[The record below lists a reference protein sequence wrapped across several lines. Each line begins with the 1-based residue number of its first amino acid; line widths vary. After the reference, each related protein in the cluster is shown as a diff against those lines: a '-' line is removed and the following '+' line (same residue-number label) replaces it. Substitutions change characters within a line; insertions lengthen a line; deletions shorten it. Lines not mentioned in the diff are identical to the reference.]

1 MSYRV
6 ALISPYAL
14 SVYGGVQEQALAMSR
29 ELARR
34 GHDVLVV
41 APDQQDRSVYDTP
54 ARVERYGRLFSVPA
68 NGSLAPLPLSPWA
81 ARRVLDAVQ
90 RFRADVVHYHE
101 PFAPL
106 LAWSCLRAHPG
117 AAVATFHRSGDGP
130 ALRLSGPLLRHLA
143 THVDASAAVSE
154 AAAATILKAAGVHAE
169 VLFNGFEMQ
178 RFVSTP
184 RERSQVVTLL
194 YIGRL
199 EDRKGVQHLVGAVRA
214 HNARG
219 AEQWRLVVLG
229 DGPDR
234 SRLEARAGQD
244 RMILFVGAVSDDEK
258 RAWLRR
264 SNVLVA
270 PSTRGE
276 SFGLI
281 LLEAMASETT
291 VVASDI
297 TGYRDAVGNFGHLFA
312 PGDEAALEKA
322 ISDALVSETD
332 ESVAAAKEHARGWSM
347 ALLMDRYEVLY
358 ADARRRFQDAK

>member
-6 ALISPYAL
+6 ALITPYAL

-29 ELARR
+29 ELSRR

-41 APDQQDRSVYDTP
+41 APDQHDRSVYDTP

-68 NGSLAPLPLSPWA
+68 NGSRAPLTLSPWA
-81 ARRVLDAVQ
+81 ARRALNAVH
-90 RFRADVVHYHE
+90 RFGADVVHYHE

-106 LAWSCLRAHPG
+106 LAWSSLRAHPA

-130 ALRLSGPLLRHLA
+130 ALRLSGPLLRNLA
-143 THVDASAAVSE
+143 THVDAWAAVSE

-169 VLFNGFEMQ
+169 VLFNGFEME
-178 RFVSTP
+178 RFVTTP
-184 RERSQVVTLL
+184 RERSPVVTLL

-244 RMILFVGAVSDDEK
+244 RLILFVGAVDDGEK

-264 SNVLVA
+264 TNVLVA

-297 TGYRDAVGNFGHLFA
+297 TGYRGVVGNFGHLFA

-347 ALLMDRYEVLY
+347 ALLMDRYEALY